1 MSKLLRELSKP
12 DSEALRSEA
21 LEQLKVT
28 SGKIVACDPLIFNKN
43 HFEQTIQP
51 GTYSIVAWWH
61 KEDGVIAGAELKL
74 SESKAVGWKMAT
86 KPGQN
91 VSELED
97 GYIFGYPVDT
107 SLGCFADVE
116 AIGKLE
122 EIEDRLQQELG
133 EEFTSLYDDLIDDIL
148 TEHDEDWGN
157 CVVCEETGSNII
169 IFRSGYGDGFYP
181 SYWGI
186 DEAGKIVSLV
196 TDFQVLHEE
205 N

>member
-1 MSKLLRELSKP
+1 MSKLLRELSKS
-12 DSEALRSEA
+12 DSEALRYEA

-51 GTYSIVAWWH
+51 GTYPIVAWWH

-107 SLGCFADVE
+107 GLGCFADVE
-116 AIGKLE
+116 AIDKLE

-157 CVVCEETGSNII
+157 YVVCEETGSNII